1 MPNLTPAALG
11 QGFSQG
17 ISDFNNEQTAALN
30 AQRAQIAK
38 QQYEDSMKPID
49 IKEAFQGVPDFLQ
62 PTFHKLAKSQGIIE
76 QNGNN
81 VFIRKGKMQELQE
94 GFAKNKVLQAGV
106 LQEALQGLDSQNA
119 ELEKAASQ
127 VKPMID
133 KFEASWKQRALKLK
147 DKDGHVDAMK
157 LQALEKERAEFMA
170 NSPEYQQYNQ
180 LSQVAK
186 KNAVNKMKTLQF
198 LGIIDDGFKKDA
210 EKWGTEE
217 AMKAATDVTYRQA
230 LIQRDRKAAAEAW
243 LTPRQELE
251 KTKTEGKVTVK
262 ETTPGGF
269 TEKADDT
276 EAKDE
281 RKAQID
287 IYDDAI
293 KEYDKRISE
302 ARTYMKDNKPDKDS
316 DEYKAYA
323 KSINEN
329 QKQREITSQRK
340 RDYIKSSRSHKTAK
354 ADAPQTQTPKPGD
367 VKMYQGV
374 RYKFKGGDVT
384 KKANWVP
391 VNEQ

>member
-119 ELEKAASQ
+119 ELEKAGSQ
-127 VKPMID
+127 LKPVID
-133 KFEASWKQRALKLK
+133 KFEESWKQRALKLK

-243 LTPRQELE
+243 LAPREALE
-251 KTKTEGKVTVK
+251 KTKQPNRIALK
-262 ETTPGGF
+262 ETVPGGF
-269 TEKADDT
+269 TEKEADSQDK
-276 EAKDE
+276 EYRRE
-281 RKAQID
+281 QID
-287 IYDDAI
+287 V
-293 KEYDKRISE
+293 YDKAIDN
-302 ARTYMKDNKPDKDS
+302 YKDK
-316 DEYKAYA
+316 
-323 KSINEN
+323 
-329 QKQREITSQRK
+329 ITSIEKKMESMIPGTPEYAAYEKSLKDHEKQKDITMKRK
-340 RDYIKSSRSHKTAK
+340 EDFVRAKRKSSGGVQNQTEQGGNSFNDAVARLRANPQEASLFDQQFGKGMAAK
-354 ADAPQTQTPKPGD
+354 YLK
-367 VKMYQGV
+367 
-374 RYKFKGGDVT
+374 R
-384 KKANWVP
+384 
-391 VNEQ
+391 

>member
-1 MPNLTPAALG
+1 MPYLTPAALG
-11 QGFSQG
+11 QGFSHG
-17 ISDFNNEQTAALN
+17 IQDYGNSQVAALN
-30 AQRAQIAK
+30 AQRAQVAK
-38 QQYEDSMKPID
+38 QQYEESMKPID
-49 IKEAFQGVPDFLQ
+49 IKQAFEGVPDFLQ

-76 QNGNN
+76 QNGQNT
-81 VFIRKGKMQELQE
+81 FIRKGKIEELQK
-94 GFAKNKVLQAGV
+94 GFTSNKILQAGV

-119 ELEKAASQ
+119 ELEKAGSQ
-127 VKPMID
+127 LKPVID
-133 KFEASWKQRALKLK
+133 KYEESWKQRALKLK
-147 DKDGHVDAMK
+147 DKDGHVDYMK
-157 LQALEKERAEFMA
+157 LQALEKEREEFMA
-170 NSPEYQQYNQ
+170 SSPEYQQYNQ
-180 LSQVAK
+180 LSQTAQ

-217 AMKAATDVTYRQA
+217 AMKAATDIRYREA
-230 LIQRDRKAAAEAW
+230 LIQRDRIAAAEAW

-251 KTKTEGKVTVK
+251 KTRTEGRVTVK

-293 KEYDKRISE
+293 KEYTQRITE
-302 ARTYMKDNKPDKDS
+302 AKTYLKDHKPDQDS

-329 QKQREITSQRK
+329 QKQRDITSQRK
-340 RDYIKSSRSHKTAK
+340 RDFIKSKGRSSGTQNQQGGNTFDDAVARLRSNPQEAALFDQQFGKGMAAK
-354 ADAPQTQTPKPGD
+354 YLK
-367 VKMYQGV
+367 
-374 RYKFKGGDVT
+374 R
-384 KKANWVP
+384 
-391 VNEQ
+391 